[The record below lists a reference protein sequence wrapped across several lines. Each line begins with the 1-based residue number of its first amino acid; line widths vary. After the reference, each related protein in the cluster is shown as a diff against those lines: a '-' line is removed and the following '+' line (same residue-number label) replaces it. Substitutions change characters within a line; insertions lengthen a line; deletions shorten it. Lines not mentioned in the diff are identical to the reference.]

1 MFNAEGDIV
10 QWYIDICLEI
20 EIEKNVPWMDDLFL
34 DIVML
39 PSNEIYLLDKDE
51 LENAYKEN
59 SITKHQYN
67 LAWKEANGIIEQLKR
82 DQSPY

>member
-1 MFNAEGDIV
+1 M

-20 EIEKNVPWMDDLFL
+20 GIEKNVPWMDDLFL

>member
-20 EIEKNVPWMDDLFL
+20 GIEKNVPWMDDLFL